1 MDARH
6 YVRYLRMDEERRREE
21 AWREMYRRPDAEP
34 LPDEPERA
42 WSERVIGLRR
52 VLAAARV
59 VRRIPA
65 RSWRAHRPPA
75 DPTPTVRPRPASRH
89 S

>member
-21 AWREMYRRPDAEP
+21 AYREMYRRPDAEP
-34 LPDEPERA
+34 LPEEPERA
-42 WSERVIGLRR
+42 WSERLIGVRW
-52 VLAAARV
+52 VVAAARAA
-59 VRRIPA
+59 RRLPVGNRQRPRPSVAPA
-65 RSWRAHRPPA
+65 P
-75 DPTPTVRPRPASRH
+75 VRPVRPASRQ